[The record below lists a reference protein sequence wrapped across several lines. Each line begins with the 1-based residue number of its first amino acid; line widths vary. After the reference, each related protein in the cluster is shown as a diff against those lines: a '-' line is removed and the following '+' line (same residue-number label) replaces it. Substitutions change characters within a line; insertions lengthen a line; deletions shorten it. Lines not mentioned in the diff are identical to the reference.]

1 MERDLTDLLVME
13 LKFMRE
19 IEFLKE
25 DLKRRYDFSEY
36 SAFRTIDRYNES
48 YIHVDNLRSFLRFHG
63 QYLIDREI
71 LQIIRRFDTDGD
83 AKISYIE
90 FSDFMKTSRQQM
102 REIELENE
110 LKSRSMSEQKRGSLG
125 VSRTNSSPLRNSTKV
140 QSRTMS
146 SFNGPRNVTFANETT
161 PEKKYSP
168 NQSRMGM
175 SGFKTAEKSMLS
187 SSGSPFKSQ
196 ISMEIEDET
205 IRLLKE
211 QINLEKELEVAKE
224 QLATRYDFNLYD
236 AF

>member
-1 MERDLTDLLVME
+1 
-13 LKFMRE
+13 
-19 IEFLKE
+19 
-25 DLKRRYDFSEY
+25 
-36 SAFRTIDRYNES
+36 
-48 YIHVDNLRSFLRFHG
+48 
-63 QYLIDREI
+63 
-71 LQIIRRFDTDGD
+71 
-83 AKISYIE
+83 
-90 FSDFMKTSRQQM
+90 
-102 REIELENE
+102 
-110 LKSRSMSEQKRGSLG
+110 
-125 VSRTNSSPLRNSTKV
+125 
-140 QSRTMS
+140 MS